1 MLLGG
6 DEGSPVASWVR
17 DSTLKSFASLVTG
30 RRSKWFVILVWVVG
44 ASALF
49 PLSSKLAAV
58 EQNSQS
64 SFVPSG
70 APSTLVSSLQ
80 ARFPDLN
87 RLAALAV
94 LYRAQGLTEGDL
106 AYARST
112 ESRLAGLDLVGARGV
127 SPLVVSAD
135 HRGVLIEVALRIG
148 TPATAVAT
156 DVRRM
161 RSALAGAP
169 PGLSTGVGGPAAVLA
184 DTASAFSG
192 IDGVLLLATVL
203 VVTVLLLLTYRS
215 FLLWLFPLT
224 TVGLASLL
232 GLAAV
237 YLLARGGFVVNGMT
251 VGILTVLMFGAGTDY
266 SLLLVARYREELRS
280 EERPSRAMAVALRR
294 VAPTLAVSA
303 ATVILS
309 LLVLTAAQERDIRA
323 LGPVGAI
330 GILAVLL
337 GTLTLLPAV
346 LLVFGRAAFWPLV
359 PKVGRRPSAR
369 RLSWESTAAW
379 VAGHPRLLAATGA
392 GTLAILCVGL
402 AAYPHPLPQSKSF
415 SGKVPSAA
423 AQALIARAFPAG
435 STGPVVVATRDP
447 SLLVAAQA
455 VAREV
460 SGIEGV
466 GRGFVRPGAAVFEA
480 TLAAAPEGTPA
491 EAVVKALRAAESRH
505 FSGRVLVGGPTAVE
519 IDLNEAAAHDRLVII
534 PIVLLVV
541 LVMLTLLLR
550 SLVAPFLLTLS
561 VVLSY
566 LAALGLSSLAFRW
579 IFGFAGIDS
588 SVALLGFVFLVA
600 LGVDYTVFLASRIRQ
615 EAPASPEGGVRV
627 ALVTTGGVITSA
639 GLVLAATFTVLG
651 VLPLVALTELG
662 FLVAVGVLLD
672 TFIVRSLLVPAV
684 ALLLGDRFWWPWRPS
699 QSGTARGR

>member
-1 MLLGG
+1 MK
-6 DEGSPVASWVR
+6 W
-17 DSTLKSFASLVTG
+17 FASLITG
-30 RRSKWFVILVWVVG
+30 RRSKWIVIVVWLLG
-44 ASALF
+44 ASALVPF
-49 PLSSKLAAV
+49 SSKLAAV
-58 EQNSQS
+58 EQNSQA

-70 APSTLVSSLQ
+70 APSTVVSDLES
-80 ARFPDLN
+80 RFPDLN

-94 LYRAQGLTEGDL
+94 LYRAQGLSESDL
-106 AYARST
+106 AYAHSLK
-112 ESRLAGLDLVGARGV
+112 SHIDRLGLVG
-127 SPLVVSAD
+127 VSAVLPVAVSASR
-135 HRGVLIEVALRIG
+135 RGAIIEVALQAG
-148 TPATAVAT
+148 TSATAVAT
-156 DVRRM
+156 DVSRL

-169 PGLSTGVGGPAAVLA
+169 PGVSTGVGGPAAVLA

-215 FLLWLFPLT
+215 ILLWLFPLI

-232 GLAAV
+232 GQAAV
-237 YLLARGGFVVNGMT
+237 YLLARSGFVVNGMT

-280 EERPSRAMAVALRR
+280 EARPSRAMATALRR

-303 ATVILS
+303 GTVILS
-309 LLVLTAAQERDIRA
+309 LLILLAAQERDIRA

-330 GILAVLL
+330 GIASVLL
-337 GTLTLLPAV
+337 GTLTLLPAL

-359 PKVGRRPSAR
+359 PKMGQDVRSR
-369 RLSWESTAAW
+369 RLSWQSVASW
-379 VAGHPRLLAATGA
+379 VARHPRQLAGA
-392 GTLAILCVGL
+392 GISALAILCIGL
-402 AAYPHPLPQSKSF
+402 AAYPGPLPQSKSF
-415 SGKVPSAA
+415 SGRVPSAT
-423 AQALIARAFPAG
+423 AQSLISQAFPAG
-435 STGPVVVATRDP
+435 STGPVVVATVDP
-447 SLLVAAQA
+447 GLLPAARQVASR
-455 VAREV
+455 VP
-460 SGIEGV
+460 GIEGV
-466 GRGFVRPGAAVFEA
+466 GPGFAASGAGVFEA
-480 TLAAAPEGTPA
+480 TLAAPPEGARA
-491 EAVVKALRAAESRH
+491 ESVVKDLRAAESLH
-505 FSGRVLVGGPTAVE
+505 FGGRVLVGGPTAVQ

-534 PIVLLVV
+534 PLVLLVV
-541 LVMLTLLLR
+541 LVMLALLLR
-550 SLVAPFLLTLS
+550 SLMAPVLLTLS

-615 EAPASPEGGVRV
+615 EAPADAEGGVRV
-627 ALVTTGGVITSA
+627 ALAATGGVITSA

-672 TFIVRSLLVPAV
+672 TFIVRSLVVPAV
-684 ALLLGDRFWWPWRPS
+684 ALLLGERFWWPWRPR
-699 QSGTARGR
+699 QSPFHGPL